1 MLKTLIIDDDKLIRW
16 SLKEIFIQEGYQVD
30 TVATAEEAL
39 MKAEEDT
46 YCLICADLEIQEED
60 GIELLKK
67 LQRMQPEAR
76 IIILSALNRNQVEA
90 RVSNLSIFSILD
102 KPFNS
107 EQIRNIARNILESS
121 DRYEK

>member
-16 SLKEIFIQEGYQVD
+16 SLKEIFIQEGHQVD
-30 TVATAEEAL
+30 TVATADEAL
-39 MKAEEDT
+39 KKAGEDT
-46 YCLICADLEIQEED
+46 YCLICTDLEIQEED

-67 LQRMQPEAR
+67 LQRVQPEAR
-76 IIILSALNRNQVEA
+76 VIILSALNRNQVEA

-121 DRYEK
+121 DRHEK